1 MKKFFS
7 FAAICALLISCGN
20 KDNAEVVVDNP
31 QADNAGLV
39 VFNTGNPQVKKGESN
54 VLVNSINHFSNGSYV
69 GEGVIG
75 GALMTKAPV
84 ETKLVGRFVADA
96 GTGTYTYTSG
106 DLAGCTLIKQPGG
119 SLLFTDPDGGKTNG
133 SGTFTPGAPATDPVE
148 VALTGAHWK
157 LSSID
162 AKVKDKNISVNFNDK
177 DGINPNDV
185 EKVAEYINKK
195 GAKIP
200 MEKVAGYYIK
210 SISLNPAPANS
221 IIVEFEG
228 NVKPIEGTWAPVI
241 KSKTFSYK
249 LNASLDGQ
257 LFDAEASGKFDF
269 ENNYQTLVLT
279 MNAKADSGI
288 ADIIIKAKKIN

>member
-31 QADNAGLV
+31 QADDAGLV
-39 VFNTGNPQVKKGESN
+39 VLTSNKPNVNVGES
-54 VLVNSINHFSNGSYV
+54 VVQINSINHFSNGSYV
-69 GEGVIG
+69 AEGWIG
-75 GALMTKAPV
+75 GALMTKGAI
-84 ETKLVGRFVADA
+84 EKTIVGRFIASEGV
-96 GTGTYTYTSG
+96 YTYKSG
-106 DLAGCTLIKQPGG
+106 DLAGCVLTRL
-119 SLLFTDPDGGKTNG
+119 PDNVFEFKNNNGGKTSG
-133 SGTFTPGAPATDPVE
+133 GGTFTPSAPVTDPVE

-162 AKVKDKNISVNFNDK
+162 AKVKDKNILVNFNDK

-200 MEKVAGYYIK
+200 MEKVQGYYIK

-228 NVKPIEGTWAPVI
+228 NVKAIEGTWTPNI
-241 KSKTFSYK
+241 KGKTFEYK
-249 LNASLDGQ
+249 LNANLDGQ

-269 ENNYQTLVLT
+269 ENNYKTLVLT
-279 MNAKADSGI
+279 MNAKSDSGI

>member
-20 KDNAEVVVDNP
+20 KNNAEVVVDNP
-31 QADNAGLV
+31 QKDNSGLV
-39 VFNTGNPQVKKGESN
+39 VFNTGNPQVEVGDSKK
-54 VLVNSINHFSNGSYV
+54 VTLNSINHFPNGSYV
-69 GEGVIG
+69 GEGVQ
-75 GALMTKAPV
+75 TKV
-84 ETKLVGRFVADA
+84 VGEKVVGRFVASD
-96 GTGTYTYTSG
+96 GVYQYTSG
-106 DLAGCTLIKQPGG
+106 ELAGCTLTRGNGG
-119 SLLFTDPDGGKTNG
+119 ALEFTDPKGGKTSGN
-133 SGTFTPGAPATDPVE
+133 GTFTPGAPASDPVE

-157 LSSID
+157 LSSIE
-162 AKVKDKNISVNFNDK
+162 AKVKDKNIKVNFNDK

-195 GAKIP
+195 GANIP
-200 MEKVAGYYIK
+200 MDKVKGYYIK

-228 NVKPIEGTWAPVI
+228 NVKAIEGTWAPLI
-241 KSKTFSYK
+241 KSKTFSYQ

-257 LFDAEASGKFDF
+257 LFDAEASGSFDF
-269 ENNYQTLVLT
+269 EDNYQTLVLT
-279 MNAKADSGI
+279 MNAKSDSGI

>member
-31 QADNAGLV
+31 QSDNAGLV
-39 VFNTGNPQVKKGESN
+39 VFNTGNPQVKKGESD

-84 ETKLVGRFVADA
+84 ETKLVGRFVASD
-96 GTGTYTYTSG
+96 GVYTYTSG
-106 DLAGCTLIKQPGG
+106 DLAGCTLTRGNG
-119 SLLFTDPDGGKTNG
+119 NVLEFTDPKGGKTNG

-148 VALTGAHWK
+148 VALTGAHWV

-200 MEKVAGYYIK
+200 MDKVQGYYIK

-221 IIVEFEG
+221 VIVEFTG
-228 NVKPIEGTWAPVI
+228 KDAIEGTWAPVI